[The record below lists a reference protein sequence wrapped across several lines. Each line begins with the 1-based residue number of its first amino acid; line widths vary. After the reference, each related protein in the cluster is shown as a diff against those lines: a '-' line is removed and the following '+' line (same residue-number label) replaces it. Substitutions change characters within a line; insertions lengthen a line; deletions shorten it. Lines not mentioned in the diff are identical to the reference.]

1 VGGAGLRSILGG
13 SGAWIV
19 LARESLSGT
28 RRLSATRNLPSIVG
42 IFFSCGFD
50 SVDRTLSV
58 RPLVVTVSR
67 KLHRPACLVIVT
79 TDHTPVCVLPARG
92 VLEPAVASSLLF
104 SVPAVHNGSSSP
116 VPRGYPRIL
125 KEPHRYVSHHLF
137 LLLTPR
143 AAAACSGCLAG
154 LPG

>member
-1 VGGAGLRSILGG
+1 MDCVGQRVTV
-13 SGAWIV
+13 WH
-19 LARESLSGT
+19 
-28 RRLSATRNLPSIVG
+28 LPLISYEEFTIHSRD
-42 IFFSCGFD
+42 FFCCGFD

-67 KLHRPACLVIVT
+67 KRHRPACLVIVT